1 MRKIKYLALCAIM
14 AASLPA
20 IAQEEPEKPEKVQP
34 EKVQPEK
41 EKGAKDVEFKAL
53 RDRIEKLETSL
64 QAIAEQREEEELEK
78 LRESALSEAA
88 NAEEDHGLAER
99 TYITASRSLQALNPE
114 ISLSGDFLS
123 QLVIDDDLNAFYRG
137 ADDRSGMPL
146 RALDMH
152 IQSTLDPFSFTKM
165 ALGFIPG
172 EGVAI
177 EELYITWTG
186 VVPQMN
192 FTVGHFR
199 QLFGVVNRWH
209 EHDLDQTGYPLALD
223 VLFGEGGLSQSGVS
237 AQWLMPALWADTN
250 ELVVQVTNG
259 SNETLFAGEFFSVP
273 TVLARLKSYWDLS
286 ENTYVELGLSGLFG
300 FNNRRGL
307 EDEAAPGRLLNEPWR
322 KTYMGGADLT
332 LYWQPLKKA
341 RYHSLTWRSE
351 GFYVAKEDQLEAGDY
366 EQGWGAYSY
375 LQYQLA
381 ESWFVGLRGDL
392 AQAVGDSDRMLW
404 QVVPYVTVWQSEF
417 VYLRLEVRH
426 GEPDAL
432 GHDTRVLFQV
442 NWAAGPH
449 KHEKY

>member
-1 MRKIKYLALCAIM
+1 MRKIKYLTLCALL

-20 IAQEEPEKPEKVQP
+20 IAQEEPEKT

-41 EKGAKDVEFKAL
+41 EKRAKDVELKAL

-64 QAIAEQREEEELEK
+64 QAISEQREEEELEK
-78 LRESALSEAA
+78 LRQSALSEAA
-88 NAEEDHGLAER
+88 TAEEEKGLDEK
-99 TYITASRSLQALNPE
+99 TYIMASRSLQALNPE
-114 ISLSGDFLS
+114 ISVSGDFLA
-123 QLVIDDDLNAFYRG
+123 QLVIDDDSVFYRG
-137 ADDRSGMPL
+137 ANDRSGMPL
-146 RALDMH
+146 RAMGLTF
-152 IQSTLDPFSFTKM
+152 QSTLDPFSFTKM
-165 ALGFIPG
+165 ALDLSPDG
-172 EGVAI
+172 ELWL
-177 EELYITWTG
+177 EELFITWTG
-186 VVPQMN
+186 VLPQLN
-192 FTVGHFR
+192 ITLGRFR
-199 QLFGVVNRWH
+199 QLLGVVNRWH
-209 EHDLDQTGYPLALD
+209 EHDLDQTYYPLALD
-223 VLFGEGGLSQSGVS
+223 VLLGEGGLDQSGVS
-237 AQWLMPALWADTN
+237 FQWLMPSLWADTN

-259 SNETLFAGEFFSVP
+259 SNEALFAGDFFSVP
-273 TVLARLKSYWDLS
+273 SVLAHLKSYWDLNES
-286 ENTYVELGLSGLFG
+286 TYLELGLSGLFG
-300 FNNRRGL
+300 FGNRRGI

-332 LYWQPLKKA
+332 LYWQPLRRA
-341 RYHSLTWRSE
+341 RYHSVTWRSE
-351 GFYVAKEDQLEAGDY
+351 GFYVAKENPLEAGNY

-381 ESWFVGLRGDL
+381 ETWFVGLRGDL